1 MSTIMPTIAL
11 KKVDYSK
18 LRVLQKKLM
27 EHKIY
32 NAVNS
37 KKNINI
43 FMQYHVFAVWDFM
56 LLLK

>member
-1 MSTIMPTIAL
+1 MSTITL